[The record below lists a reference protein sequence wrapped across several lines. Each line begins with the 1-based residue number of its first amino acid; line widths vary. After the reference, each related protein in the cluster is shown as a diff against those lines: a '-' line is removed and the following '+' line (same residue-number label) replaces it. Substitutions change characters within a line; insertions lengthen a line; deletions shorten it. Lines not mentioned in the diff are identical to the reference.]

1 MRVKLQKPRAN
12 ADIYMGMP
20 NMQVKTYLAPTKL
33 EALLKMREELGPNA
47 VILSERVVRKGGL
60 FRRKPMVEIVA
71 GLEEAVEAVPPV
83 PNTGSA
89 LQGAGRNRGGVEP
102 RGVERYDPVQGRIR
116 QLERE
121 MQEMRALM
129 QEMYM
134 RVTGEEMPPLST
146 AVANIA
152 DEHPLLRPLLK
163 AGVEPEIAR
172 ELLRRVPRLPQ
183 NAAVDALQRTLIA
196 RIPVGGA
203 LPRESRARQ
212 VVALVGP
219 TGVGKTTTIAK
230 LAAIHALDYN
240 REVALLSLD
249 TYRIG
254 AIEQLRTY
262 AGIMNLPLHVATTAE
277 EARDALQLC
286 RTCDLVLID
295 TVGRSQR
302 DEAHLHELHAALAPL
317 NAQVYLV
324 LSATADAAVLEE
336 AFQKFSLFDPESL
349 ILTKVDEAV
358 RFGGCV
364 NLCIRHPLPLAYFT
378 TGQRVPEDI
387 RVADANWLACKV
399 IEGLAP
405 CPAPERNPLA
415 PAAE

>member
-1 MRVKLQKPRAN
+1 
-12 ADIYMGMP
+12 
-20 NMQVKTYLAPTKL
+20 MQVKTYLAPTKL

-60 FRRKPMVEIVA
+60 FRRTPMIEIVA
-71 GLEEAVEAVPPV
+71 GLEEAPETPPSD
-83 PNTGSA
+83 PNTVSVPQA
-89 LQGAGRNRGGVEP
+89 NAQKRGGVEP
-102 RGVERYDPVQGRIR
+102 RGVEQYDPVQGRIR

-121 MQEMRALM
+121 MQEMRSLVQA
-129 QEMYM
+129 MYA
-134 RVTGEEMPPLST
+134 RVMGEEPPLSPG

-163 AGVEPEIAR
+163 AGVEPEVAR

-183 NAAVDALQRTLIA
+183 NAAIDSLQRTLIA

-203 LPRESRARQ
+203 LPRESRTRQ

-262 AGIMNLPLHVATTAE
+262 AGIMSLPLHVATTIE
-277 EARDALQLC
+277 EAQEGLELSRG
-286 RTCDLVLID
+286 CDLVLID
-295 TVGRSQR
+295 TIGRSQR
-302 DEAHLHELHAALAPL
+302 DEAHLNELRAVLAPL

-324 LSATADAAVLEE
+324 LSATADTAVLEE
-336 AFQKFSLFDPESL
+336 AFQRFSIFEPEAL

-358 RFGGCV
+358 RFGSCV
-364 NLCIRHPLPLAYFT
+364 NLCIRHPLPIAYFT

-387 RVADANWLACKV
+387 RVADARWLASKI
-399 IEGLAP
+399 IESVAQPHGQ
-405 CPAPERNPLA
+405 ETTPLA
-415 PAAE
+415 PMA